1 MDWNFAIDKHREAL
15 KNVLAMLVAM
25 AGLFGGT
32 AFKGE
37 VEPGSPTLPRHL
49 HRAVLRLLRPAESA
63 VRRLVI
69 VAARRLTVP
78 PRREAATP
86 PCKRK
91 RKPASAFLKKPG
103 GTGILLP
110 RAMLKLAPRPAPRA
124 LALPLFDRLP
134 RWESRPRRLVAN
146 SVPRV
151 LSLGSGARFA
161 VVERRP
167 PLSPGDPLD
176 AGRLHR
182 RLAALAAA
190 LDDLPRAARRFA
202 RWRACRDA
210 ASVQN
215 PGAGVRARKPR
226 RLWPMRPGR
235 PPGWRAPGSRH
246 ASAVHETL
254 NDLHGLAFWALEQS
268 RQKRTELSDTS

>member
-15 KNVLAMLVAM
+15 KSVLAMLLAM
-25 AGLFGGT
+25 AGLSGGT
-32 AFKGE
+32 AFKGD

-49 HRAVLRLLRPAESA
+49 HRAVLRLLRPAEAA

-69 VAARRLTVP
+69 VAARGLTVP

-86 PCKRK
+86 PRKRK
-91 RKPASAFLKKPG
+91 RKPASAFLRKPG

-110 RAMLKLAPRPAPRA
+110 RGMLKLAPRPAPRA

-146 SVPRV
+146 SVPRI
-151 LSLGSGARFA
+151 LSLGSGARLP
-161 VVERRP
+161 VVARR

-176 AGRLHR
+176 AGRLQR

-202 RWRACRDA
+202 RWQASRDA

-215 PGAGVRARKPR
+215 PGAGVRGRKPG

-268 RQKRTELSDTS
+268 RQQRVELPDTS

>member
-15 KNVLAMLVAM
+15 KSVLAMLVAM
-25 AGLFGGT
+25 AGLSGGT
-32 AFKGE
+32 AHKEE

-69 VAARRLTVP
+69 VAARGLTVP

-86 PCKRK
+86 PPRK

-134 RWESRPRRLVAN
+134 RWESRPRRPVAN
-146 SVPRV
+146 SVPRISV
-151 LSLGSGARFA
+151 PGSGARLP
-161 VVERRP
+161 VVARP

-182 RLAALAAA
+182 RLAGLAAA

-210 ASVQN
+210 APVQN
-215 PGAGVRARKPR
+215 PGAGVQKKKPG

-268 RQKRTELSDTS
+268 RQQRMELPDTS

>member
-1 MDWNFAIDKHREAL
+1 MDWNFAIEKHREAL
-15 KNVLAMLVAM
+15 KSVLAMLVAM
-25 AGLFGGT
+25 AGGGT
-32 AFKGE
+32 AFT
-37 VEPGSPTLPRHL
+37 SPATLPRHL

-69 VAARRLTVP
+69 VAARSLVVELSA
-78 PRREAATP
+78 PRRRRP
-86 PCKRK
+86 GK
-91 RKPASAFLKKPG
+91 RKPTSAFLRKPG

-110 RAMLKLAPRPAPRA
+110 RGMRLPAARPAPRA

-134 RWESRPRRLVAN
+134 RWNIRPRPPAAN
-146 SVPRV
+146 SVPRILAPGISV
-151 LSLGSGARFA
+151 PFPVAAR
-161 VVERRP
+161 R

-210 ASVQN
+210 ASVQD
-215 PGAGVRARKPR
+215 PGAGVQGRKLH

-254 NDLHGLAFWALEQS
+254 NDLHGLAFWALEL
-268 RQKRTELSDTS
+268 RNDTS